1 MITVFFKLVKKL
13 TRYDK
18 SFIIVIDKLITKT
31 NYLIIIS
38 AISTKILG

>member
-18 SFIIVIDKLITKT
+18 GFIIVIDKLITKT

-38 AISTKILG
+38 AISTKTLG